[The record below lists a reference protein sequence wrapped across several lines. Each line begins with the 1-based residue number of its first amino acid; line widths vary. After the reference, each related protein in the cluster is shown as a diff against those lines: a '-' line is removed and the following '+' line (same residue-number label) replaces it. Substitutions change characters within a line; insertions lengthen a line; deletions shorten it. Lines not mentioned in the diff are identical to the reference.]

1 MEKFNEFNQIKENHS
16 QKRVMLTEEDF
27 KLLVAGKFVERDG
40 VTIALSDI
48 GFDRMYLAI
57 DEAMKK
63 M

>member
-1 MEKFNEFNQIKENHS
+1 MEKFNEYHQIKENH

-40 VTIALSDI
+40 VMIALSDI

-57 DEAMKK
+57 EEAEKQ
-63 M
+63 